1 MSWDRGRGG
10 VLKRFIFRPKSP
22 IECAYCGTT
31 NGLRIHHEPLPGWGE
46 RYEADYVCEDCF
58 TGQDDGPC
66 FDDLPEVDV

>member
-1 MSWDRGRGG
+1 MTNKFEAI
-10 VLKRFIFRPKSP
+10 LKSLEPSRKPKSP

-58 TGQDDGPC
+58 TGTDTGPC
-66 FDDLPEVDV
+66 FDDLPEVE